1 MTVIVEAPAKIN
13 LTLEVT
19 GKRPDGYHDIVSIM
33 QAVDR
38 TDRVAVTLNTG
49 NKDIVIHA
57 PNFPRLPVNY
67 RNTAFKAAKAFYS
80 ACHMVKTTPGLAITI
95 HKQIP
100 MQAGMAGGS
109 ADAAAV
115 LVALNR
121 LLQAGLTTEELCQ
134 IGSTIGADVPFC
146 ILGGAAIAKGIG
158 DQLTPISPMPD
169 CVLVIAKPPVGVSTS
184 MAYAKLDNHS
194 KVCRPDHQGMRKAME
209 TGDLATVGSLVQNA
223 FEQALA
229 LPEVAAI
236 QRVFEQYAALGS
248 QMTGSGSAVYGIF
261 PDTGSATGCL
271 EALGP
276 LCKEVF
282 LCKPAAVGPQIVS
295 FEK

>member
-1 MTVIVEAPAKIN
+1 MTAVVEAPAKIN

-38 TDRVAVTLNTG
+38 TDRVSVTLNTG
-49 NKDIVIHA
+49 NKDIVIVI
-57 PNFPRLPVNY
+57 PNHPRLPVNH
-67 RNTAFKAAKAFYS
+67 RNTAFKAAKAFYA
-80 ACHMVKTTPGLAITI
+80 ACRMVKTTPGLVITI

-115 LVALNR
+115 LVALNH
-121 LLQAGLTTEELCQ
+121 LLQANLTTEELCQ
-134 IGSTIGADVPFC
+134 IGGTIGADVPFC
-146 ILGGAAIAKGIG
+146 ILGGAAIAQGIG

-184 MAYAKLDNHS
+184 MAYARLDNS
-194 KVCRPDHQGMRKAME
+194 NLVCRPDHQTMIKAME
-209 TGDLATVGSLVQNA
+209 AGDLATVGSLVQNA

-236 QRVFEQYAALGS
+236 QQVFQQHAALGS

-261 PDTGSATGCL
+261 PDTDSATGCM
-271 EALGP
+271 EALRP

-282 LCKPAAVGPQIVS
+282 LCKPTAAGPQLIS
-295 FEK
+295 IEK